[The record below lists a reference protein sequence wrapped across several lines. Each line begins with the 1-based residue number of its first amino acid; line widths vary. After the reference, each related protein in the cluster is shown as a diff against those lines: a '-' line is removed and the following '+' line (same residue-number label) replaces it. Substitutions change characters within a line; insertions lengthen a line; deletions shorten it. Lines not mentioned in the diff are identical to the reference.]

1 MEVILPYFS
10 LWGLIFFFL
19 LMRKSLAPF
28 LRWRNLLVLA
38 VTIAFWNWWIKDLF
52 FSSVLTNA
60 LNEIFPGGA
69 YPFLDISSTVI
80 VVAVVEEILDK
91 GVPLFLLL
99 LLLRLF
105 NPGKPLK
112 WVAFFA
118 TLLVAN
124 LFSIHEVEGYAL
136 TNSALFRCFVPIHFT
151 LQMLT
156 GYILYRYCQSSHRWI
171 YLPFFFFFWTIALHF
186 IHNLN
191 AILPAE
197 VFTYMVANPHYD
209 LLHYAATTCYIIGA
223 IFMETWA
230 LWLTLSVLAQQEGT
244 FLFSR
249 HIRRLEIFLQKYI
262 KIRRWMP
269 VVPVILVGAFIG
281 VALHCYEHQEI
292 KPAAYSQ
299 LQISS
304 EIKNKKLVFKR
315 AIIIIDDKKVNLDS
329 LELPIID
336 FVRTHK
342 IKHYYFF
349 NPPVWRDARQLNTGY
364 IRYTYPSSLRNYVTY
379 KGVTVAIKKTK
390 GYLWNGRP

>member
-124 LFSIHEVEGYAL
+124 LFI
-136 TNSALFRCFVPIHFT
+136 
-151 LQMLT
+151 
-156 GYILYRYCQSSHRWI
+156 
-171 YLPFFFFFWTIALHF
+171 
-186 IHNLN
+186 
-191 AILPAE
+191 
-197 VFTYMVANPHYD
+197 
-209 LLHYAATTCYIIGA
+209 
-223 IFMETWA
+223 
-230 LWLTLSVLAQQEGT
+230 
-244 FLFSR
+244 
-249 HIRRLEIFLQKYI
+249 
-262 KIRRWMP
+262 
-269 VVPVILVGAFIG
+269 
-281 VALHCYEHQEI
+281 
-292 KPAAYSQ
+292 
-299 LQISS
+299 
-304 EIKNKKLVFKR
+304 
-315 AIIIIDDKKVNLDS
+315 
-329 LELPIID
+329 
-336 FVRTHK
+336 
-342 IKHYYFF
+342 
-349 NPPVWRDARQLNTGY
+349 
-364 IRYTYPSSLRNYVTY
+364 
-379 KGVTVAIKKTK
+379 
-390 GYLWNGRP
+390 